1 MSLTRP
7 LPLAVCAFT
16 MLSLNSCGLGSRV
29 DVTNPTISEMDALDV
44 QWGLTPR
51 KSKGGPRRTYQ
62 YLDTGAA
69 NSATGTA
76 PAAAPVPARE
86 SVNAAPPASTGGAAA
101 DPAPTQPV
109 PASLR

>member
-1 MSLTRP
+1 MSLSRLLTT
-7 LPLAVCAFT
+7 LVCAALL
-16 MLSLNSCGLGSRV
+16 LSLSSCGLGGSA
-29 DVTNPTISEMDALDV
+29 DVVNPTISEMDALDV

-69 NSATGTA
+69 NAATGTA
-76 PAAAPVPARE
+76 PAPAPVPARE
-86 SVNAAPPASTGGAAA
+86 NVNAVPPSPTGGAAA